1 MGLFTAL
8 LPQRCAVCRLPGVDL
23 CARCRRSFV
32 RIAPPVCERC
42 GAPGP
47 WPVRRCVECTGR
59 RLGFARA
66 RAALVYDDN
75 ARTLVASWKER
86 GRRDLA
92 RICAELVGENVARPE
107 IEAVT
112 FVPGEHDRTLRRG
125 HVTARGLAHELARQW
140 LLPCEELLRRSAAGA
155 RQRGL
160 SRAERRSNVTRAFTA
175 IRPAPRRVCLVD
187 DVYTTGATAAACA
200 GALRRAGATHVEVV
214 ALARAVR

>member
-1 MGLFTAL
+1 MGLLTVL
-8 LPQRCAVCRLPGVDL
+8 LPQRCAVCRLPGVEL
-23 CARCRRSFV
+23 CVGCRSSFV
-32 RIAPPVCERC
+32 RIPPPVCERC

-47 WPVRRCVECTGR
+47 WPVRRCAECMGR

-75 ARTLVASWKER
+75 ARALVVSWKER

-92 RICAELVGENVARPE
+92 RIAAELTSENVARPDVD
-107 IEAVT
+107 AVT
-112 FVPGEHDRTLRRG
+112 FVPGEPDRTLLRG

-140 LLPCEELLRRSAAGA
+140 LLPCEDLLRRSASDT
-155 RQRGL
+155 RQRAL
-160 SRAERRSNVTRAFTA
+160 SRAERRSNVRRAYSA
-175 IRPAPRRVCLVD
+175 ARPAPRRICLVD